1 MSGTANLIAETGPH
15 ALLNA
20 GATLTCG
27 GNIESPVDLFAGS
40 QLLATATIYSY
51 PFLLQQ
57 VTGSNTSGFGMGT
70 SAMTTQDGSFLVAF
84 VGWDTTNA
92 NLSLTEPPNPPPY
105 CPAVNVTDSN
115 GNLWQQIG
123 ITVSQG
129 YSSRCAIW
137 ACANA
142 SAVTWVSVGLTGFAA
157 SLAWTIAE
165 ITDMPQDIGLDFSSG
180 DTTAPL
186 SVDSLTLAGEAATET
201 TDIVFTMLALPITS
215 TQDPTLTSAPPY
227 RALNPVSVGG
237 SGGSGIAIYPY
248 WQYNVPAGIT
258 EAEYVTS
265 AAGIMTGVI
274 AGITAN
280 AAAPPQEVPDF
291 PLVTVEAAFGA
302 SPGDLTKSVDYLVDN
317 EGIYWTDISE
327 RVIGDQAQAR
337 ITCSR
342 GRQYELSQEEAGE
355 LTAYLNNLDGAF
367 APGNTASPYYSNA
380 LNENMSFEQ
389 SAVPWT
395 PSGGAALT
403 RSTQYAY
410 TGDYSLEIIPN
421 GITANPGASSELV
434 DITGTAGRIGSQQA
448 ASQIFVNS
456 GSWMAPA
463 GITAVTA
470 ECWGAGGGGG
480 GSDATAG
487 SAGGGGGGGEYAS
500 QGLAVTPGS
509 TYSFTVGSPG
519 TGGNGSGTETITV
532 TFLSSTIWT
541 PPAGVTSIQV
551 QAWGAGGDGEFGL
564 SNGTGGGGGGG
575 GEYASEPS
583 VAVTPGRTYQ
593 VTVGQPEGSGTVAGS
608 SVFTGDSLTVTANG
622 GGNSL
627 GSAGGAPGSGSSNS
641 THYPGG
647 AGGAGQ
653 TSSSGTSDIQ
663 SFSGQSGGGQS
674 INTVTVPADKNFNNQ
689 GITSMVIECGGGG
702 GGGQGGGGFGAGY
715 GGGGGGGGGY
725 ASGVIPVTAG
735 MLYTLY
741 SGNAGNAGG
750 SGGGPGGA
758 GGQSGVTGD
767 SGSQVIAGGGS
778 GGGGGNNGDLGGGG
792 GVAYGYAGGYAIG
805 GSAGGNGAHP
815 GGGFMAGGGGGGGG
829 GGDNGTGQNGQP
841 PGAPNTTYPGDGGGN
856 GSGGGYGSTSKG
868 SGNSTGGE
876 PPGADGQGSTPGS
889 GYGAG
894 GGGGGGSDTL
904 TSGSPGAGGG
914 AGWIAYA
921 FGNLLNTPIGGAGG
935 SSAAPTGAG
944 TPGGTST
951 DTGTAA
957 LGGIALTGGGSG
969 GNGGIPTLPPQTGGF
984 PGGGGGGASIAS
996 YAAGASGQVII
1007 TYTTTSSVSS
1017 GTAGG
1022 NTVFTGDSASVTADG
1037 GGGGTEGTG
1046 GGSGSGGSGGSG
1058 SSNAIHYGG
1067 GAGAGGNGNGGGG
1080 GGSGGTSSAGN
1091 TATTYTGASA
1101 VIGGAPGGG
1110 GGYVTAT
1117 LLDVA
1122 PVTPSV
1128 AGGAGGGGAENSGFT
1143 AGAAGAP
1150 GQVRLTYTPSGT
1162 VSASAW
1168 FYVPSGWSQGA
1179 QINLDWFNANMIQIS
1194 PTTGTPVPI
1203 PAATWTQVTSLNVSA
1218 PPGAVY
1224 AVFTPVLAGT
1234 PAAGDV
1240 FYLDEAAIVPGGSV
1254 VQTGLVRL
1262 ETPIRLSAWWQG
1274 RRYPIWFG
1282 YIERYPQGWPEL
1294 PQWGF
1299 SQITATD
1306 VVSIASAVSMFS
1318 AMQGEILADNPYS
1331 YLPCNE
1337 QYTSATEGPT
1347 LQFSLLDANGLV
1359 ALNYA
1364 PQNQTPG
1371 VYGDGLTAAVN
1382 TGLPVNLLGDQNTG
1396 LGTSSYQAQATG
1408 VRGPAVLYYDPQ
1420 LPTNSS
1426 GSGLTIEFWFLYD
1439 GTTQDC
1445 TLLTIYGPPSTF
1457 KAPARSGNG
1466 ALGYVVINGTSSIVT
1481 VHGPGNASLSFPVTL
1496 NASDPQQIVLV
1507 MTTNNGDVNVY
1518 FNGVLQGSVIM
1529 GVASTFYAVG
1539 LGPGRYSYDADNA
1552 YSYDTFNY
1560 SAAQLAIYS
1569 YQLTP
1574 LRIAAHYNTGY
1585 TGAAGVSAA
1594 QRFAQILTWAT
1605 LGLKRGYY
1613 WWQGATGNPE
1623 ITQIGAAYSLNGS
1636 SAADAIHTLEQTES
1650 GRSYAQANG
1659 SYVYS
1664 ERWGGYNLS
1673 SQATFGDIPVPA
1685 AGVQF
1690 APNTFSGGTGTWTA
1704 FNAAL
1709 TYSNAEVYYGS
1720 GSALLIPGG
1729 GGATFALMNSIH
1741 FTATPGNVYLAEAWV
1756 LSVTGWDYLQIGCD
1770 WYDIDGNYLSTAA
1783 NIVSVVQGAWAYV
1796 SATVSASV
1804 IQPIAYGKMRI
1815 AETGSPSPGNL
1826 LYVSYGAV
1834 ISVSQEIPYEKSTT
1848 FDYDN
1853 SYLYNQVATTQQNG
1867 PNTLVIAS
1875 ERDIPSIGLYFDRS
1889 ALTFTSDAVSP
1900 YDVSDLTTW
1909 SLAKYGNPSLH
1920 LKQIVV
1926 DAVSSPYSSFSQLLH
1941 LDIGDI
1947 VTVVRRPIGA
1957 PPIEQTCVI
1966 ERIEHQIGPSAWR
1979 ITFQV
1984 SPYAVGSSVMTVD
1997 GTTNV
2002 PGGALTLPWLSR
2014 KRRFHANP
2022 T

>member
-1 MSGTANLIAETGPH
+1 M
-15 ALLNA
+15 
-20 GATLTCG
+20 
-27 GNIESPVDLFAGS
+27 
-40 QLLATATIYSY
+40 
-51 PFLLQQ
+51 
-57 VTGSNTSGFGMGT
+57 
-70 SAMTTQDGSFLVAF
+70 
-84 VGWDTTNA
+84 
-92 NLSLTEPPNPPPY
+92 
-105 CPAVNVTDSN
+105 
-115 GNLWQQIG
+115 
-123 ITVSQG
+123 
-129 YSSRCAIW
+129 
-137 ACANA
+137 
-142 SAVTWVSVGLTGFAA
+142 
-157 SLAWTIAE
+157 
-165 ITDMPQDIGLDFSSG
+165 
-180 DTTAPL
+180 
-186 SVDSLTLAGEAATET
+186 
-201 TDIVFTMLALPITS
+201 
-215 TQDPTLTSAPPY
+215 
-227 RALNPVSVGG
+227 
-237 SGGSGIAIYPY
+237 
-248 WQYNVPAGIT
+248 PAGIT

-274 AGITAN
+274 AGITGN
-280 AAAPPQEVPDF
+280 AAAPPQAVPDF

-355 LTAYLNNLDGAF
+355 LTAYLSNLDGAF
-367 APGNTASPYYSNA
+367 APDNTASPYYSNA

-410 TGDYSLEIIPN
+410 TGDYSLEVIPN

-448 ASQIFVNS
+448 ASQIFVNT

-470 ECWGAGGGGG
+470 ECWGAAGGGG

-500 QGLAVTPGS
+500 QGLAVTPGN

-593 VTVGQPEGSGTVAGS
+593 VTVGQPNGSGTVAGS

-653 TSSSGTSDIQ
+653 TSQSGTSDIQ

-674 INTVTVPADKNFNNQ
+674 INTVTIPADKNFNNQ

-868 SGNSTGGE
+868 AGNSTGGE

-935 SSAAPTGAG
+935 SSAAPAGAG

-957 LGGIALTGGGSG
+957 LGGVALTGGGGG

-996 YAAGASGQVII
+996 YAPGAGGQVLI
-1007 TYTTTSSVSS
+1007 TYTTTSSVSN

-1022 NTVFTGDSASVTADG
+1022 NTVFTGDSGSVIAHG
-1037 GGGGTEGTG
+1037 
-1046 GGSGSGGSGGSG
+1046 GSGGSDGTSGGQGSGGNGGSG
-1058 SSNAIHYGG
+1058 SSNRQSLQRRRWCHGDREPATEEAAAAQAAPPPQGMLPPRTRVPVRSSAVPPAAVAAMSPAPCWMSPRSPLLWRAAR
-1067 GAGAGGNGNGGGG
+1067 AGAVRRTP
-1080 GGSGGTSSAGN
+1080 GSPQVPQAPRGRSGSPTPPAAQCPPRHGSTSP
-1091 TATTYTGASA
+1091 
-1101 VIGGAPGGG
+1101 PGG
-1110 GGYVTAT
+1110 
-1117 LLDVA
+1117 
-1122 PVTPSV
+1122 P
-1128 AGGAGGGGAENSGFT
+1128 
-1143 AGAAGAP
+1143 
-1150 GQVRLTYTPSGT
+1150 
-1162 VSASAW
+1162 
-1168 FYVPSGWSQGA
+1168 QGA
-1179 QINLDWFNANMIQIS
+1179 QVNIAWYDASMVQIS

-1234 PAAGDV
+1234 PGASCSTSMRPRSSPGARRADGPGPAADPDPGDGV
-1240 FYLDEAAIVPGGSV
+1240 VAGTQVPD
-1254 VQTGLVRL
+1254 LVRVH
-1262 ETPIRLSAWWQG
+1262 R
-1274 RRYPIWFG
+1274 
-1282 YIERYPQGWPEL
+1282 
-1294 PQWGF
+1294 
-1299 SQITATD
+1299 
-1306 VVSIASAVSMFS
+1306 AVP
-1318 AMQGEILADNPYS
+1318 AG
-1331 YLPCNE
+1331 
-1337 QYTSATEGPT
+1337 
-1347 LQFSLLDANGLV
+1347 V
-1359 ALNYA
+1359 A
-1364 PQNQTPG
+1364 G
-1371 VYGDGLTAAVN
+1371 HAAV
-1382 TGLPVNLLGDQNTG
+1382 GVLPDHRDRRGVHR
-1396 LGTSSYQAQATG
+1396 
-1408 VRGPAVLYYDPQ
+1408 VRGVHVLRDAGGDPRRQPVLVPAVQ
-1420 LPTNSS
+1420 
-1426 GSGLTIEFWFLYD
+1426 
-1439 GTTQDC
+1439 
-1445 TLLTIYGPPSTF
+1445 
-1457 KAPARSGNG
+1457 
-1466 ALGYVVINGTSSIVT
+1466 
-1481 VHGPGNASLSFPVTL
+1481 
-1496 NASDPQQIVLV
+1496 
-1507 MTTNNGDVNVY
+1507 
-1518 FNGVLQGSVIM
+1518 
-1529 GVASTFYAVG
+1529 
-1539 LGPGRYSYDADNA
+1539 
-1552 YSYDTFNY
+1552 
-1560 SAAQLAIYS
+1560 
-1569 YQLTP
+1569 
-1574 LRIAAHYNTGY
+1574 
-1585 TGAAGVSAA
+1585 
-1594 QRFAQILTWAT
+1594 
-1605 LGLKRGYY
+1605 
-1613 WWQGATGNPE
+1613 
-1623 ITQIGAAYSLNGS
+1623 
-1636 SAADAIHTLEQTES
+1636 
-1650 GRSYAQANG
+1650 
-1659 SYVYS
+1659 
-1664 ERWGGYNLS
+1664 
-1673 SQATFGDIPVPA
+1673 
-1685 AGVQF
+1685 
-1690 APNTFSGGTGTWTA
+1690 
-1704 FNAAL
+1704 
-1709 TYSNAEVYYGS
+1709 
-1720 GSALLIPGG
+1720 
-1729 GGATFALMNSIH
+1729 
-1741 FTATPGNVYLAEAWV
+1741 
-1756 LSVTGWDYLQIGCD
+1756 
-1770 WYDIDGNYLSTAA
+1770 
-1783 NIVSVVQGAWAYV
+1783 
-1796 SATVSASV
+1796 
-1804 IQPIAYGKMRI
+1804 
-1815 AETGSPSPGNL
+1815 
-1826 LYVSYGAV
+1826 
-1834 ISVSQEIPYEKSTT
+1834 
-1848 FDYDN
+1848 
-1853 SYLYNQVATTQQNG
+1853 
-1867 PNTLVIAS
+1867 
-1875 ERDIPSIGLYFDRS
+1875 
-1889 ALTFTSDAVSP
+1889 
-1900 YDVSDLTTW
+1900 
-1909 SLAKYGNPSLH
+1909 
-1920 LKQIVV
+1920 
-1926 DAVSSPYSSFSQLLH
+1926 
-1941 LDIGDI
+1941 
-1947 VTVVRRPIGA
+1947 
-1957 PPIEQTCVI
+1957 
-1966 ERIEHQIGPSAWR
+1966 
-1979 ITFQV
+1979 
-1984 SPYAVGSSVMTVD
+1984 
-1997 GTTNV
+1997 
-2002 PGGALTLPWLSR
+2002 
-2014 KRRFHANP
+2014 
-2022 T
+2022 

>member
-1 MSGTANLIAETGPH
+1 
-15 ALLNA
+15 
-20 GATLTCG
+20 
-27 GNIESPVDLFAGS
+27 
-40 QLLATATIYSY
+40 
-51 PFLLQQ
+51 
-57 VTGSNTSGFGMGT
+57 
-70 SAMTTQDGSFLVAF
+70 
-84 VGWDTTNA
+84 
-92 NLSLTEPPNPPPY
+92 
-105 CPAVNVTDSN
+105 
-115 GNLWQQIG
+115 
-123 ITVSQG
+123 
-129 YSSRCAIW
+129 
-137 ACANA
+137 
-142 SAVTWVSVGLTGFAA
+142 
-157 SLAWTIAE
+157 
-165 ITDMPQDIGLDFSSG
+165 
-180 DTTAPL
+180 
-186 SVDSLTLAGEAATET
+186 
-201 TDIVFTMLALPITS
+201 
-215 TQDPTLTSAPPY
+215 
-227 RALNPVSVGG
+227 
-237 SGGSGIAIYPY
+237 
-248 WQYNVPAGIT
+248 
-258 EAEYVTS
+258 
-265 AAGIMTGVI
+265 MTGVI

-291 PLVTVEAAFGA
+291 PLVIVEAAFGA
-302 SPGDLTKSVDYLVDN
+302 SPGDLTKSVEYLVDN
-317 EGIYWTDISE
+317 EGIYWTDISG

-380 LNENMSFEQ
+380 LNENMSFEL
-389 SAVPWT
+389 SATPWT
-395 PSGGAALT
+395 PSGGAALERT
-403 RSTQYAY
+403 TQYAY
-410 TGDYSLEIIPN
+410 TGNYSLEIIPD
-421 GITANPGASSELV
+421 GITANPGASSELT

-448 ASQIFVNS
+448 ASQIFVNT

-487 SAGGGGGGGEYAS
+487 SAGGGGGGGEYAA
-500 QGLAVTPGS
+500 QGVAVTPGMS
-509 TYSFTVGSPG
+509 YAFTVGSPG
-519 TGGNGSGTETITV
+519 TGGNGSGTETVTV
-532 TFLSSTIWT
+532 TFLSTTVWV
-541 PPAGVTSIQV
+541 PPAGVTSVQV

-575 GEYASEPS
+575 GEYAMDT
-583 VAVTPGRTYQ
+583 VAVTAGRPYS
-593 VTVGQPEGSGTVAGS
+593 VMVGQPEGSGTVAGS
-608 SVFTGDSLTVTANG
+608 SVFTGDNLTVTAHG
-622 GGNSL
+622 GGNSN
-627 GSAGGAPGSGSSNS
+627 GSAGGSPGSGSSNS
-641 THYPGG
+641 VHYPGG

-653 TSSSGTSDIQ
+653 TYQSGTSNSDA
-663 SFSGQSGGGQS
+663 FSGQSGGGQT
-674 INTVTVPADKNFNNQ
+674 INTVTIPMDLNFNKQ

-735 MLYTLY
+735 LLYTLY
-741 SGNAGNAGG
+741 AGNGG
-750 SGGGPGGA
+750 
-758 GGQSGVTGD
+758 D
-767 SGSQVIAGGGS
+767 GGGS
-778 GGGGGNNGDLGGGG
+778 GGGGTQSGGYSGVTGDGGAQVLANGGQNGSGGGG
-792 GVAYGYAGGYAIG
+792 DAGGAGGTAYGYNGGYAIG
-805 GSAGGNGAHP
+805 GSGGGAGAHP

-829 GGDNGTGQNGQP
+829 GGDNGAGQPGQP
-841 PGAPNTTYPGDGGGN
+841 PGAPNTTYPGNGGGN
-856 GSGGGYGSTSKG
+856 GSGGGYGSTKSG
-868 SGNSTGGE
+868 AGNSTGGS
-876 PPGADGQGSTPGS
+876 PPGADGEGSTPGS
-889 GYGAG
+889 GYGGG

-904 TSGSPGAGGG
+904 TTGSPGANGG

-921 FGNLLNTPIGGAGG
+921 YGNLLNTPIGGAGG

-944 TPGGTST
+944 TPGGSST
-951 DTGTAA
+951 DTDTAA
-957 LGGIALTGGGSG
+957 LGGVALTGGGSG
-969 GNGGIPTLPPQTGGF
+969 GNGGIPTLPPQTGGA
-984 PGGGGGGASIAS
+984 PGGGGGGASTGN
-996 YAAGASGQVII
+996 YAPGAPGQVII

-1022 NTVFTGDSASVTADG
+1022 NTVFTGDTASVTAHG
-1037 GGGGTEGTG
+1037 GGAGTDGTSG
-1046 GGSGSGGSGGSG
+1046 GGGSGGSGGSG
-1058 SSNAIHYGG
+1058 SAASIHYPG
-1067 GAGAGGNGNGGGG
+1067 GAGAAGSGNGGGG

-1091 TATTYTGASA
+1091 TASGYTGATP
-1101 VIGGAPGGG
+1101 VTGGAPGGD

-1117 LLDVA
+1117 SLDVA

-1143 AGAAGAP
+1143 AAAAGAP

-1168 FYVPSGWSQGA
+1168 FYVPAGWPAGA
-1179 QINLDWFNANMIQIS
+1179 AVNLDWFDVNMAQIS
-1194 PTTGTPVPI
+1194 PTTGTPVPV
-1203 PAATWTQVTSLNVSA
+1203 PAATWTQVASLNVSA

-1224 AVFTPVLAGT
+1224 AVFTPVLTGT
-1234 PAAGDV
+1234 PGAGDV
-1240 FYLDEAAIVPGGSV
+1240 FYIDEAAIVPGSQV

-1282 YIERYPQGWPEL
+1282 YIERYPQGWPDM

-1337 QYTSATEGPT
+1337 QYTTATEGPT

-1396 LGTSSYQAQATG
+1396 LGTSSYQSQATG

-1420 LPTNSS
+1420 LPTNST

-1439 GTTQDC
+1439 GTQQDC

-1481 VHGPGNASLSFPVTL
+1481 VHGPGNASLSFPVVL

-1518 FNGVLQGSVIM
+1518 FNGTLQGSVIM

-1594 QRFAQILTWAT
+1594 ERFAQILTWAT

-1636 SAADAIHTLEQTES
+1636 SAADAINTLQQTEDGQS
-1650 GRSYAQANG
+1650 FAQANG
-1659 SYVYS
+1659 SYVYL
-1664 ERWGGYNLS
+1664 ERWSGYNLS
-1673 SQATFGDIPVPA
+1673 SAATFGDIPVPA

-1690 APNTFSGGTGTWTA
+1690 TPNTFSDGTGTWTA

-1709 TYSNAEVYYGS
+1709 TYSNEQVYYGT

-1729 GGATFALMNSIH
+1729 GGATYALMNSIQ

-1756 LSVTGWDYLQIGCD
+1756 YSVTGWDYLQIGCD
-1770 WYDIDGNYLSTAA
+1770 WYDSSGNYLSTAA

-1804 IQPIAYGKMRI
+1804 ILPIAYGSMRI
-1815 AETGSPSPGNL
+1815 SETGSPSPGNL
-1826 LYVSYGAV
+1826 LFVSYAAV
-1834 ISVSQEIPYEKSTT
+1834 ISVTQEIPYLKETQ

-1853 SYLYNQVATTQQNG
+1853 SHLYNQVATTQANG
-1867 PNTLVIAS
+1867 PNTLVIS
-1875 ERDIPSIGLYFDRS
+1875 SQRDIPSIGLYFDRS

-1909 SLAKYGNPSLH
+1909 SLAKYGNPSVH
-1920 LKQIVV
+1920 LKQVTV
-1926 DAVSSPYSSFSQLLH
+1926 DAASAPYSTFSQLLH

-1947 VTVVRRPIGA
+1947 VTVIRRPIGA
-1957 PPIEQTCVI
+1957 PPIEQTCII
-1966 ERIEHQIGPSAWR
+1966 ERVQHDIGPSAWK
-1979 ITFQV
+1979 ITYQL
-1984 SPYAVGSSVMTVD
+1984 SPYAVSNSVMTVD

-2002 PGGALTLPWLSR
+2002 PGGGFTLPW
-2014 KRRFHANP
+2014 
-2022 T
+2022 